1 MRITLSTVRAALAI
15 AKSKVVGMFHRD
27 QVVISKPENDNQA
40 PSGGK
45 GLKPRRAGSKL
56 AIYPLGEAGRVANF
70 HLCPVEAAAHGLK
83 AGDRVAIQ
91 PVGQDFIIRHADK
104 GATIVLTKTSLLVRV
119 SVPGAEIRS
128 AESINL
134 SLAED
139 GGVLVR
145 RGAIKAG
152 KGAKPSPA
160 FPLSFLHDFKSL
172 NGYAGQM
179 RRAFLAANDN
189 EQQAK
194 ATTSAGDQCYTPI
207 FFIMAILRAAM
218 REMFDID
225 CCSMRSDGRYDL
237 DLAPAIIKG
246 ATWRSPVNPEELLPV
261 IGAVPAKRHMTKDDT
276 EMGSLLL
283 AWLGEFIWLNPPY
296 SRRAW
301 AVFLEKAAR
310 EVAADR
316 AGIVIALVPMD
327 TYGPHIRHM
336 FDENAYRIELSDRLP
351 FFMKRKERPDGTVD
365 ENVVETIKGNTLV
378 VFGKGTKTR
387 DFLGRL
393 VDELLGLGYLT
404 EEQAHHYR
412 QVYAVWP
419 NLQVAA

>member
-1 MRITLSTVRAALAI
+1 MRITLSTLRAALAT
-15 AKSKVVGMFHRD
+15 AKSKVLGRSYRD
-27 QVVISKPENDNQA
+27 QEVISKPENDNQA

-56 AIYPLGEAGRVANF
+56 AIYPLGESGRVGNF
-70 HLCPVEAAAHGLK
+70 HLCPVEAAAHGLQ
-83 AGDRVAIQ
+83 AGDRVVVER
-91 PVGQDFIIRHADK
+91 VGQNFIIRHADK
-104 GATIVLTKTSLLVRV
+104 GATIVSTKTSLLLRV
-119 SVPGAEIRS
+119 SIPGAEIHS

-145 RGAIKAG
+145 RGAMKTGEAQ
-152 KGAKPSPA
+152 A

-189 EQQAK
+189 EQQEK

-207 FFIMAILRAAM
+207 FFVRAILRAAM

-237 DLAPAIIKG
+237 DLDPAIIKG
-246 ATWRSPVNPEELLPV
+246 ATWPSPVNPEKLLQV
-261 IGAVPAKRHMTKDDT
+261 VGAVPAKRHMTKDDT

-283 AWLGEFIWLNPPY
+283 PWDGDFIWLNPPY

-316 AGIVIALVPMD
+316 AGIVVALVPMD

-336 FDENAYRIELSDRLP
+336 FDENAYRIELSERLP
-351 FFMKRKERPDGTVD
+351 FFMKRKERKDGSIE
-365 ENVVETIKGNTLV
+365 ENIVETIRGNTLV
-378 VFGKGTKTR
+378 VIGKGTKTK

-393 VDELLGLGYLT
+393 VDELLSLGYLT

-412 QVYAVWP
+412 QVHAVWP

>member
-15 AKSKVVGMFHRD
+15 AKS
-27 QVVISKPENDNQA
+27 
-40 PSGGK
+40 
-45 GLKPRRAGSKL
+45 
-56 AIYPLGEAGRVANF
+56 
-70 HLCPVEAAAHGLK
+70 
-83 AGDRVAIQ
+83 
-91 PVGQDFIIRHADK
+91 
-104 GATIVLTKTSLLVRV
+104 
-119 SVPGAEIRS
+119 
-128 AESINL
+128 
-134 SLAED
+134 
-139 GGVLVR
+139 
-145 RGAIKAG
+145 
-152 KGAKPSPA
+152 
-160 FPLSFLHDFKSL
+160 
-172 NGYAGQM
+172 
-179 RRAFLAANDN
+179 
-189 EQQAK
+189 
-194 ATTSAGDQCYTPI
+194 
-207 FFIMAILRAAM
+207 
-218 REMFDID
+218 
-225 CCSMRSDGRYDL
+225 
-237 DLAPAIIKG
+237 
-246 ATWRSPVNPEELLPV
+246 
-261 IGAVPAKRHMTKDDT
+261 
-276 EMGSLLL
+276 
-283 AWLGEFIWLNPPY
+283 

-336 FDENAYRIELSDRLP
+336 FDENAYRIELSERLP

>member
-336 FDENAYRIELSDRLP
+336 FDENAYRIELSERLP